1 MYDQGALVHA
11 YHTDNGV
18 FRAKEFNEKILEDKQ
33 NITFS
38 GVGAH
43 HQNGAAE
50 RAIRTIFTIA
60 RTMLTHAAIR
70 WPDAISTDLWPMAV
84 DYAVWLHNRMP
95 KSTGIAPIDLLTRTT
110 VPRHH
115 LAEAHVFGCPTFVLD
130 PALQGGSML
139 PKFKPRSKRGVF
151 LGLSPKHSSTVPL
164 VLNLDTA
171 NIGAQFHVVFDD
183 WFTSVTSENPEEFE
197 NGIWEDLFMSSRYK
211 YHFDDDDLITYDH
224 DQKQHMERI
233 LNKHGFRQQ
242 HVSMHQRENG
252 PVQQNKEK

>member
-1 MYDQGALVHA
+1 
-11 YHTDNGV
+11 
-18 FRAKEFNEKILEDKQ
+18 
-33 NITFS
+33 
-38 GVGAH
+38 
-43 HQNGAAE
+43 
-50 RAIRTIFTIA
+50 
-60 RTMLTHAAIR
+60 
-70 WPDAISTDLWPMAV
+70 
-84 DYAVWLHNRMP
+84 MP

-183 WFTSVTSENPEEFE
+183 WFTSVTSENPEEFD
-197 NGIWEDLFMSSRYK
+197 NGIWENLFMSSRYK
-211 YHFDDDDLITYDH
+211 YHFDDDDLVTYDH

-252 PVQQNKEK
+252 PVQQNQENEVVENVENAQADPVAQEVNRGREVENQDEIPVPDAQEIQADPQANPLDETVRRSNRSRRPPNRFG